1 MAFLIEILIPVTQA
15 LSDHG
20 LGQIRSELTTRFGG
34 VTLHANAP
42 AEGLWED
49 GGSVERDRIVIVEVM
64 AEELERDWWAEYRK
78 KLEGMLAQD
87 EIVVRAI
94 PIDRL

>member
-1 MAFLIEILIPVTQA
+1 MAFLIEILLPMTQA

-20 LGQIRSELTTRFGG
+20 LWRMRSELMTRFGG
-34 VTLHANAP
+34 VTVHANAP

-49 GGSVERDRIVIVEVM
+49 GGSVERDRIVVVEVM

-78 KLEGMLAQD
+78 KLERMLAQD
-87 EIVVRAI
+87 EIVVRAVL
-94 PIDRL
+94 IDRL